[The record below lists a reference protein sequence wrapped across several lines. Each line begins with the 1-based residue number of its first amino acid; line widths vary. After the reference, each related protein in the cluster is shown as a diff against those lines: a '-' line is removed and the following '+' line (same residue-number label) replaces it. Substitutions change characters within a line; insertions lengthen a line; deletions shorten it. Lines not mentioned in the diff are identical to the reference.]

1 MKSEPF
7 RNSTLMTSKGDNNI
21 KSKFK
26 GDNNIKSKFKEPDQ
40 LIGLKKS

>member
-7 RNSTLMTSKGDNNI
+7 RNSTPMAS
-21 KSKFK
+21 K

-40 LIGLKKS
+40 LIGLKIKLAAVK